1 VVGVVV
7 AAFLAIDIL
16 VVHREA
22 KEVGARRAGIESAIW
37 IAIGVTFGVIV
48 FAGYGGAAAGEWFSG
63 YLIELSLSVDNVF
76 VWALIFAFFLVPR
89 AFQHRVLFWGIFGA
103 VVLRGLFIFAGVE
116 LINRFDWI
124 LFVFGGFLLF
134 TAFRLV
140 TQGEAQIDP
149 STNPFLRLVR
159 RIVPSTD
166 AYDGQHLFTHI
177 DGRRLATPL
186 FAVLVLV
193 ETTDVL
199 FAVDSVP
206 AVLAVSREQFI
217 VLTSNAFAILGLRA
231 LYFLLADMH
240 SRFQFLQHGLAL
252 ILAFVGVKMITS
264 HWFHMPTWISLLVI
278 ALVLS
283 VSVVASLRWGTNPTA
298 SPPAIEE
305 PPSIAER

>member
-1 VVGVVV
+1 MGITV
-7 AAFLAIDIL
+7 AVLLAVDIL
-16 VVHREA
+16 VIHREA
-22 KEVGARRAGIESAIW
+22 HEVGARRAGIESAIW
-37 IAIGVTFGVIV
+37 IAIGITFGVIV
-48 FAGYGGAAAGEWFSG
+48 LVGYGGAAAGEWFSG

-76 VWALIFAFFLVPR
+76 VWALIFAFFTVPR
-89 AFQHRVLFWGIFGA
+89 AFQHRVLFWGVFGA

-116 LINRFDWI
+116 LINRFEWV

-134 TAFRLV
+134 TALRLV
-140 TQGEAQIDP
+140 RQREAQIDP
-149 STNPFLRLVR
+149 STNPFLKLVR

-166 AYDGQHLFTHI
+166 EYNGQHLFTHEG
-177 DGRRLATPL
+177 GRRLATPL

-240 SRFQFLQHGLAL
+240 TRFQYLQQGLAF
-252 ILAFVGVKMITS
+252 ILAFVGVKMIAS
-264 HWFHMPTWISLLVI
+264 HWVHLATWISLLVI

-283 VSVVASLRWGTNPTA
+283 VSVFASLRWGTAKT
-298 SPPAIEE
+298 SSVSRWED
-305 PPSIAER
+305 PPSIPGR